1 MKKFF
6 IFTILFFSF
15 ILLFTQEI
23 NFTFNENESRIKIY
37 PVYEKGFLNVFFHK
51 IQFGKDC
58 TYFDYVKDGNQS
70 NLYPFERF
78 SVEISINEKHILTFL
93 YQPLT
98 LKTEAFLFD
107 TILVDSVI
115 FPKNSNMEFVYSFDF
130 YRISYIYNILTFNRN
145 KIYAGLSFQLRNAFI
160 SFSDQ
165 KNLVTNSN
173 IGPVPIFKFKT
184 ESELGTR
191 FFLENEF
198 DGFYASGKYITGS
211 KYDFVGA
218 IFDMSTRFVY
228 NVNSFSKIFLNFRYL
243 GGGAEGT
250 NKDDNSRYDG
260 YVKNWLHTF
269 SISLGIKLK

>member
-6 IFTILFFSF
+6 PFIIFIFFYIF
-15 ILLFTQEI
+15 LLA
-23 NFTFNENESRIKIY
+23 NENYFIFNNEQSVIKIY
-37 PVYEKGFLNVFFHK
+37 PVYEKGFINVFFHK

-58 TYFDYVKDGNQS
+58 TYFDYVKNGNQS
-70 NLYPFERF
+70 NLYTFERF
-78 SVEISINEKHILTFL
+78 SIEIDVNKKHILTFL

-107 TILVDSVI
+107 SITVDSVI
-115 FPKNSNMEFVYSFDF
+115 FPKNSNMKFVYSFDF
-130 YRISYIYNILTFNRN
+130 YRISYMYNIIKFNKNR
-145 KIYAGLSFQLRNAFI
+145 IYAGLSFQLRNAFI
-160 SFSDQ
+160 SFSDS
-165 KNLVTNSN
+165 KNIVTNSN

-184 ESELGTR
+184 ESEFGKT
-191 FFLENEF
+191 FYIENEF

-218 IFDMSTRFVY
+218 IFDISSRFVY
-228 NVNSFSKIFLNFRYL
+228 RVNSFSKIFINFRYL

-260 YVKNWLHTF
+260 YVKNWLNTF
-269 SISLGIKLK
+269 SLSLGIKIE

>member
-6 IFTILFFSF
+6 PFMIFVFSF
-15 ILLFTQEI
+15 IFLLANE
-23 NFTFNENESRIKIY
+23 NYFTFNNEQNVVKIY
-37 PVYEKGFLNVFFHK
+37 PLYEKGFLNVFFHK

-58 TYFDYVKDGNQS
+58 TYFNYVKDGNQS
-70 NLYPFERF
+70 NLYPFERY
-78 SVEISINEKHILTFL
+78 SVEIAINEKHILTFL

-130 YRISYIYNILTFNRN
+130 YRVSYMYNVLTFKTN

-160 SFSDQ
+160 SFSDG
-165 KNLVTNSN
+165 KNLITNSN
-173 IGPVPIFKFKT
+173 IGPVPIFKLKT
-184 ESELGTR
+184 ESELGTK
-191 FFLENEF
+191 FFVENEL

-218 IFDMSTRFVY
+218 IFDMSSRVVY

-250 NKDDNSRYDG
+250 NKDENSRYDG

-269 SISLGIKLK
+269 SVTLGIKLK